1 MRSFTLSPPSS
12 IMSGMAKESQATS
25 TPDPK
30 KSQSKAE
37 HAGPEGTVG
46 SLFASNPALATGD
59 SLHSQ
64 ATYLERL
71 RGVQRQAAVAH
82 IGRVQGNHHVRRL
95 VKVLQRQ
102 TPADPGTDQDDP
114 VAELKKLNGKSM
126 SDLLVTLAGLDN
138 DKFTRLQTALPQAAG
153 QVHVPR
159 LRVAFKAVQSKGTGA
174 APFALENRADL
185 TALEFMDQRDAVLRF
200 VDPGFK
206 APAQLQLGDKLMGGK
221 AIIHGLH
228 LRVRTGA
235 GFTWQANNPG
245 AIGSEPSKSGFKT
258 EAFGSYAGK
267 VIGPAHIA
275 IFPDEGTGLSALHA
289 WIQYKADKGLSFKGF
304 FAAHA
309 PAPKSKED
317 KGNVGNNP
325 NLYFEE
331 VAKRMGLN
339 PDAVANKPLAAIDI
353 AEMANAIQVQEGWL
367 VGKELGWDDPQIP
380 ENDRFALLYS
390 EWLDPQ
396 FAMPPG

>member
-1 MRSFTLSPPSS
+1 MP
-12 IMSGMAKESQATS
+12 GMTKESQATS
-25 TPDPK
+25 TPDHK
-30 KSQSKAE
+30 KSQPKAE
-37 HAGPEGTVG
+37 HGGWEGIAAPLVVG
-46 SLFASNPALATGD
+46 NPVLAAGD
-59 SLHSQ
+59 SFHSQ
-64 ATYLERL
+64 TAYLERL
-71 RGVQRQAAVAH
+71 RGVQRQAVVAH
-82 IGRVQGNHHVRRL
+82 IGRVQGNHHVQRL
-95 VKVLQRQ
+95 VTALQRQ
-102 TPADPGTDQDDP
+102 TPADPSRDQDDP

-126 SDLLVTLAGLDN
+126 SDLLATLAGLDS

-153 QVHVPR
+153 QVHMPR
-159 LRVAFKAVQSKGTGA
+159 LRVAFKAVQNKGTSA
-174 APFALENRADL
+174 APFALANRADL
-185 TALEFMDQRDAVLRF
+185 TALEFMGQRDAVLQF

-206 APAQLQLGDKLMGGK
+206 PPAQLQLGDKLMGGK
-221 AIIHGLH
+221 AIIHSLH

-258 EAFGSYAGK
+258 EAFGSYTGK
-267 VIGPAHIA
+267 VIGPAHIG
-275 IFPDEGTGLSALHA
+275 IFPDAGTGLSALHA
-289 WIQYKADKGLSFKGF
+289 WIQYKADKGLSFKSF
-304 FAAHA
+304 FSAHA

-339 PDAVANKPLAAIDI
+339 PDAVANKPLATIDI
-353 AEMANAIQVQEGWL
+353 AEMAKAIQVQEGWL
-367 VGKELGWDDPQIP
+367 EGKELSWDDSQIP
-380 ENDRFALLYS
+380 EKDRFALLYS